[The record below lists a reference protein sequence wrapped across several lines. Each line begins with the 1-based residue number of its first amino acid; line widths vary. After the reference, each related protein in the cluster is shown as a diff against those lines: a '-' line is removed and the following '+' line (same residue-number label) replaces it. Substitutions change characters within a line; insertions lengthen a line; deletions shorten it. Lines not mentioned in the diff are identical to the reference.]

1 MEIGF
6 YTINSSLVSNNFFF
20 TCFSGAFASILVLL
34 ETEIYRFIQVKKD
47 FEQFLFSQLAFIYGQ
62 LQIAENSISKLLN
75 KKELIPNNLL
85 TQLSHTLS
93 QITPSLR
100 SVDYNTFIST
110 KKSRIISGIIA
121 RLFATEISQMDE
133 LARNCIYL
141 PMAIGTDKLNLL
153 SSDNS
158 NPIITSASPNTQKA
172 LKVLYKEI
180 SQLKASIS
188 IDITELNAV
197 CDNRFHWNSIE
208 RGISNMPESDSSLEA
223 FFSKHNLPK
232 EETNE

>member
-34 ETEIYRFIQVKKD
+34 ATEIYRFIQVKKD

-93 QITPSLR
+93 QITLSLR
-100 SVDYNTFIST
+100 SLDYNTFIST

-121 RLFATEISQMDE
+121 RLFATEIS
-133 LARNCIYL
+133 
-141 PMAIGTDKLNLL
+141 
-153 SSDNS
+153 
-158 NPIITSASPNTQKA
+158 
-172 LKVLYKEI
+172 
-180 SQLKASIS
+180 
-188 IDITELNAV
+188 
-197 CDNRFHWNSIE
+197 
-208 RGISNMPESDSSLEA
+208 
-223 FFSKHNLPK
+223 
-232 EETNE
+232 